1 MLSGFYK
8 VLLGHADT
16 NVLDVPCVLGLI
28 VHLVDD
34 TRPELLE
41 IIAELRHS
49 KMQGLPNI
57 CHALPLLPNN

>member
-16 NVLDVPCVLGLI
+16 SVLDVPCVLGLV
-28 VHLVDD
+28 VHLVD

-49 KMQGLPNI
+49 KGQGLDRTFVM
-57 CHALPLLPNN
+57 PLLPNN